1 MAPEPVGNPFEN
13 LIRLMLLIF
22 FIFSTYFTI
31 GGRSDMPVE
40 PPRDGGASSAL
51 PSGSEVLTVIDSVD
65 ALILESAPPQI
76 NLHVTGYQPDGCTFP
91 VQVEQSVDG
100 NNINVRIYRMLPPDI
115 MCTMQLVSYDETIPL
130 GSFESGEYTIDVN
143 GTVITVNLQ

>member
-22 FIFSTYFTI
+22 FIFTSYLTI
-31 GGRSDMPVE
+31 GGRSDMSAE
-40 PPRDGGASSAL
+40 PPRDGSASGEL
-51 PSGSEVLTVIDSVD
+51 PSGSEVLTVIETVD

-91 VQVEQSVDG
+91 VQVEQSVEG
-100 NNINVRIYRMLPPDI
+100 STITVRIFRVLPPDI
-115 MCTMQLVSYDETIPL
+115 MCTMQLVTYDDTIPL
-130 GSFESGEYTIDVN
+130 GSFDSGEYTIDVN
-143 GTVITVNLQ
+143 GMVITVNI

>member
-1 MAPEPVGNPFEN
+1 MAPEPVNPFED
-13 LIRLMLLIF
+13 LIRLLLLIF
-22 FIFSTYFTI
+22 FAFSAYFTV
-31 GGRSDMPVE
+31 GGQGTAPAQPS
-40 PPRDGGASSAL
+40 RDEGVGGGAP

-91 VQVEQSVDG
+91 VQVEQSQEG
-100 NNINVRIYRMLPPDI
+100 NTITVRIFRVLPPDI

-130 GSFESGEYTIDVN
+130 GSFESGEYSIDVN
-143 GTVITVNLQ
+143 GTVITVNV

>member
-13 LIRLMLLIF
+13 LIRLLLLVF
-22 FIFSTYFTI
+22 FIFTSYFTI
-31 GGRSDMPVE
+31 AGRSQTPLE
-40 PPRDGGASSAL
+40 PPVDGTGGAL
-51 PSGSEVLTVIDSVD
+51 PSGSEVLTVIESVD

-100 NNINVRIYRMLPPDI
+100 NTITVRIYRVLPPDI
-115 MCTMQLVSYDETIPL
+115 MCTMQLVPYDVTIPL

-143 GTVITVNLQ
+143 GTVVTVNL